1 MAKVTFKDHSD
12 IILRKMAGN
21 IGSAASGLSDVALEA
36 IQNKMLYGYYRP
48 ILQTGALFDSVS
60 AQVKR
65 VSQNGFTVEAG
76 AGMPYAKYVH
86 DGTRKMTARP
96 FITDGLTE
104 ATPEIRQALSKDLSK
119 GF

>member
-21 IGSAASGLSDVALEA
+21 IGTAADNLTEVVVEA
-36 IQNKMLYGYYRP
+36 IQNKMLWGYYRP
-48 ILQTGALFDSVS
+48 VLKTGKTFDSIS

-65 VSQNGFTVEAG
+65 VSQNGFTVEGG
-76 AGMPYAKYVH
+76 AGTDYAKYVH
-86 DGTRKMTARP
+86 DGTRKMPARP